1 MAETEQ
7 HERTEQPTAKR
18 LQEARDRGEIPRSRE
33 LAGAAVTV
41 AVLLSLMLVTGPA
54 THGARALLQTGLVYR
69 PEQLATTQVMTD
81 ALGEAIK
88 IGWLVIAV
96 PLIVAAIAAL
106 VGTLG
111 VGGWMFSTEALA
123 PKPERLDPISGFK
136 RLFSLRGVVELGKS
150 FAKFLVVALIAWWLL
165 SRQLPVFAS
174 IALEP
179 VGQGIMHALRLIGW
193 SAVALSSGLILI
205 AAVDAP
211 WQIFDFNKRM
221 RMTREELKREQKES
235 DGNPEVRSKIR
246 QLQQQAA
253 RRKMIAEVPKA
264 DVVVTNPTHFAVA
277 LRYDEKTMRAPI
289 VVAKGADLMAAQIR
303 AIAGEHR
310 VAIVEAPPLARAL
323 YRHTDIGQPVPTALY
338 LAVAQVLAY
347 VFRLR
352 RALRYGEPMPEP
364 PQPQVDPS
372 LLGPLAL
379 KPEQR

>member
-1 MAETEQ
+1 M
-7 HERTEQPTAKR
+7 RTIRQR
-18 LQEARDRGEIPRSRE
+18 L
-33 LAGAAVTV
+33 
-41 AVLLSLMLVTGPA
+41 
-54 THGARALLQTGLVYR
+54 
-69 PEQLATTQVMTD
+69 
-81 ALGEAIK
+81 
-88 IGWLVIAV
+88 IAWYT
-96 PLIVAAIAAL
+96 AAL

-123 PKPERLDPISGFK
+123 PKPERLDPISGLK

-253 RRKMIAEVPKA
+253 RRKMIADVPKA

-352 RALRYGEPMPEP
+352 RALRYGEPMPDP

>member
-352 RALRYGEPMPEP
+352 RALRYGEPMPDP

>member
-1 MAETEQ
+1 MDETEQ
-7 HERTEQPTAKR
+7 DQRTEQPTAKR
-18 LQEARDRGEIPRSRE
+18 LQEARDRGEIPRSRD
-33 LAGAAVTV
+33 LAGAVVTM
-41 AVLLSLMLVTGPA
+41 AVLLSLVWVTGP
-54 THGARALLQTGLVYR
+54 TVRGASALLRTGLVYR

-96 PLIVAAIAAL
+96 PLIVSAIAA
-106 VGTLG
+106 VAGNLG
-111 VGGWMFSTEALA
+111 VGGWMFSSEALA
-123 PKPERLDPISGFK
+123 PKPDRLNPISGFK
-136 RLFSLRGVVELGKS
+136 RLFALRGLVELGKA
-150 FAKFLVVALIAWWLL
+150 FAKFLVVAVITWVLL
-165 SRQLPVFAS
+165 SHLLPVFAS

-179 VGQGIMHALRLIGW
+179 VGQGIVHALGLIGW

-205 AAVDAP
+205 ALVDVP
-211 WQIFDFNKRM
+211 WQIFEFNKRM

-264 DVVVTNPTHFAVA
+264 DVVIVNPTHFAVA

-289 VVAKGADLMAAQIR
+289 VVAKGVDLMAAQIR
-303 AIAGEHR
+303 AIANEHK
-310 VAIVEAPPLARAL
+310 VALVEAPPLARAL
-323 YRHTDIGQPVPTALY
+323 YRHTEIGHPVPTALY

-352 RALRYGEPMPEP
+352 RAVRYGEPMPEP
-364 PQPQVDPS
+364 PQPQVDPT

-379 KPEQR
+379 RPEQR

>member
-18 LQEARDRGEIPRSRE
+18 LQEARDRGEVPRSRE
-33 LAGAAVTV
+33 LAGAAVTM
-41 AVLLSLMLVTGPA
+41 AVLLSLVLVTAPA
-54 THGARALLQTGLVYR
+54 LHGARALLQTGLVYR
-69 PEQLATTQVMTD
+69 PEQLATTQVMTE

-123 PKPERLDPISGFK
+123 PKPERLDPISGLK

-253 RRKMIAEVPKA
+253 RRKMIADVPKA

-352 RALRYGEPMPEP
+352 RALRYGEPMPDP

>member
-7 HERTEQPTAKR
+7 HERTEPPTARR
-18 LQEARDRGEIPRSRE
+18 LQEARERGEIPRSRD
-33 LAGAAVTV
+33 LAGAAVTI
-41 AVLLSLMLVTGPA
+41 AVLLSLMLVTSPLA
-54 THGARALLQTGLVYR
+54 QGARALLQTGLVYR
-69 PEQLATTQVMTD
+69 PEQLATTQVMTQ

-88 IGWLVIAV
+88 IGWLAIAV
-96 PLIVAAIAAL
+96 PLIVAAMAAL
-106 VGTLG
+106 AGTLG
-111 VGGWMFSTEALA
+111 VGGWMFSSEALA
-123 PKPERLDPISGFK
+123 PKPERLNPISGFK
-136 RLFSLRGVVELGKS
+136 RLFALRGLVELGKA
-150 FAKFLVVALIAWWLL
+150 FAKFLVVAVITWLLL
-165 SRQLPVFAS
+165 SRQLPLFAA

-179 VGQGIMHALRLIGW
+179 VAQGIVHALRLIGW

-205 AAVDAP
+205 ALVDVP
-211 WQIFDFNKRM
+211 WQIFEFNKRM
-221 RMTREELKREQKES
+221 RMTREELKREQKDS
-235 DGNPEVRSKIR
+235 DGNPEVRNKIR
-246 QLQQQAA
+246 ALQQQMA

-264 DVVVTNPTHFAVA
+264 DVVIVNPTHFAVA

-303 AIAGEHR
+303 AVANEHR
-310 VAIVEAPPLARAL
+310 VALVEAPPLARAL
-323 YRHTDIGQPVPTALY
+323 YRYTEIGQPVPTALY

-379 KPEQR
+379 PPEQR

>member
-69 PEQLATTQVMTD
+69 PEQLVTTQVMTD